1 MRLNT
6 DSKIEVLTQDIL
18 KLFSASHHQ
27 VPPHYSIHQLRT
39 ELATIQ
45 RTRAFRIWHDH
56 STILKTSYTLFA
68 VWVIYDPAVFLTAEE
83 CKSISNLQELLEE
96 PTIYMILPSGS
107 SPSNQLA
114 LVGDRVECLQEMSSN
129 IVASNGVVVHDKM
142 RFFCGDKPARQ
153 FNVKNRLLE
162 PTSVVGVAVEIV
174 IMMQDIAHALHCK
187 WRSLKDLQTLVLGG
201 TDGKQPCMRFETI
214 G

>member
-6 DSKIEVLTQDIL
+6 DSEIEVLTQDIL
-18 KLFSASHHQ
+18 KLFSASHHH

-45 RTRAFRIWHDH
+45 RTPAFRKWHDH

-96 PTIYMILPSGS
+96 PTIYMILPNSS

-142 RFFCGDKPARQ
+142 RFFCGDKPAQQ
-153 FNVKNRLLE
+153 FEREKQ
-162 PTSVVGVAVEIV
+162 VAGAYKCGGCGCR
-174 IMMQDIAHALHCK
+174 DCNYDAGHRTCT
-187 WRSLKDLQTLVLGG
+187 TL
-201 TDGKQPCMRFETI
+201 
-214 G
+214 